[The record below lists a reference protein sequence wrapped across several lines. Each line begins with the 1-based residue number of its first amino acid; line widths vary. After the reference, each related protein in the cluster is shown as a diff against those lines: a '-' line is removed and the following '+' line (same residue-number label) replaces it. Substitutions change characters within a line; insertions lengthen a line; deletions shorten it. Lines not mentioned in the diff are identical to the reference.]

1 MDFTIDRET
10 RDLLNAVL
18 DLLWLSPLELLML
31 LVPRARLL
39 PHILDLSSFDTFDWL
54 VDWMFSF
61 SNLCIGDF
69 LIDFKRSFPYS
80 FTSNRPL

>member
-1 MDFTIDRET
+1 MDFMIDRET

-18 DLLWLSPLELLML
+18 ERLWLSPLELLML

-39 PHILDLSSFDTFDWL
+39 PHILDLSSLDALDWL
-54 VDWMFSF
+54 IDWMFSF
-61 SNLCIGDF
+61 YNLCMGDF

-80 FTSNRPL
+80 FSNSRPL